1 MKTLWVNSNFMHPTT
16 KGGQIRTLE
25 MLRHLHRWHE
35 IHYVAIENPAQP
47 EGPARAREYSYKSYP
62 FPYQVP
68 SKTSPAFYAELLR
81 GLFSPTPVAVERFH
95 PPGMRAFLEDLIRR
109 ERFHCAVVDHLAPT
123 SYFPDLPHAV
133 FFQHNVETVIWR
145 RHVEHAANPLR
156 RAYFK
161 LQADRMYRYERR
173 VSQAAGH
180 IVAVSRTDA
189 EEMRRLFD
197 VTRVTEIPTGVN
209 IDYFLPSRTA
219 GVPSGSA
226 CQGGQ
231 GGQGGTGASAC
242 QPALTADLVFVG
254 SMDWLP
260 NVDGVLYF
268 VREIL
273 PLIRR
278 HRPAT
283 TLAIVG
289 RTPPPKILQLAAEDS
304 GIQVTGTVPDIRPY
318 LWNSAVSIVPLR
330 IGGGTRLKIYEAMA
344 AQIPVVSTTI
354 GAEGLSVNPPQD
366 IRIADTPD
374 RFAAHCLELLG
385 DPEIRARLSRSAW
398 QMVNANFSWEH
409 VARCFEKILEN
420 GPRLSVT

>member
-47 EGPARAREYSYKSYP
+47 EGPARAHEYSHKSYP
-62 FPYQVP
+62 FPYHVP
-68 SKTSPAFYAELLR
+68 SKTSPAFYAELVR
-81 GLFSPTPVAVERFH
+81 GLFSPTPVAVERFN
-95 PPGMRAFLEDLIRR
+95 PPGMRAFLEDLIRK
-109 ERFHCAVVDHLAPT
+109 ERFDCAVVDHLAPT
-123 SYFPDLPHAV
+123 SYFPDLPHAI

-145 RHVEHAANPLR
+145 RHVEHAPDPLR

-161 LQADRMYRYERR
+161 LQADRMYHYERR
-173 VSQAAGH
+173 VSQASGH
-180 IVAVSRTDA
+180 IVAVSQTDA
-189 EEMRRLFD
+189 GEMRRLFD

-209 IDYFLPSRTA
+209 IEYFLPPGS
-219 GVPSGSA
+219 PEISGGA
-226 CQGGQ
+226 
-231 GGQGGTGASAC
+231 GASAC
-242 QPALTADLVFVG
+242 QSDLVFVG

-273 PLIRR
+273 PLIHRR
-278 HRPAT
+278 RPET

-289 RTPPPKILQLAAEDS
+289 RTPPPNISQLAAQDPR
-304 GIQVTGTVPDIRPY
+304 IQVTGTVPDIRPY

-354 GAEGLSVNPPQD
+354 GAEGLSVNPPDD
-366 IRIADTPD
+366 ILIADTPEH
-374 RFAAHCLELLG
+374 FASHCLDLLASPG
-385 DPEIRARLSRSAW
+385 IRARVSRSAW
-398 QMVNANFSWEH
+398 EMVNANFSWEH
-409 VARCFEKILEN
+409 VARCFENVMKTA
-420 GPRLSVT
+420 PRMVA